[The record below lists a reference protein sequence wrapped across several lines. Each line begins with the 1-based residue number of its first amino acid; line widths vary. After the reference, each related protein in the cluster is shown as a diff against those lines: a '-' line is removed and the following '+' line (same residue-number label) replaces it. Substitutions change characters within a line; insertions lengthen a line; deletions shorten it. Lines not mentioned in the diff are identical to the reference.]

1 MVPLDNYLLV
11 SAILFVIGVG
21 GVLTRRNAL
30 VVLMSIELM
39 MNAVNLT
46 FVTYSRIL
54 SNMEGH
60 IYTLASI
67 SLAAAELAVG
77 LAILVVLFRNK
88 PSVDIDDFNIMKL

>member
-39 MNAVNLT
+39 MNSVNLT

-54 SNMEGH
+54 GNLEGH
-60 IYTLASI
+60 IYTLVSI

-88 PSVDIDDFNIMKL
+88 PSVDIDDFNIMKW

>member
-1 MVPLDNYLLV
+1 M
-11 SAILFVIGVG
+11 G

-54 SNMEGH
+54 NNLEGH
-60 IYTLASI
+60 IYTLTSI
-67 SLAAAELAVG
+67 SLAAAEVAVG

-88 PSVDIDDFNIMKL
+88 PTVDIDDFNIMKL

>member
-1 MVPLDNYLLV
+1 MAPLDHYLIV
-11 SAILFVIGVG
+11 SSILFVIGMG

-46 FVTYSRIL
+46 FVAYSRML
-54 SNMEGH
+54 NNLEGH
-60 IYTLASI
+60 VYTLVSI
-67 SLAAAELAVG
+67 SLAAAEVAVG

-88 PSVDIDDFNIMKL
+88 PSMDIDNFNIMKW